1 MKTLW
6 LMYKTEAKLSIREFS
21 SVLFGVLVPIG
32 LIILLGVLYG
42 DSTLE
47 GGDSTLEGADSVRQ
61 IDLSFGAVCTLGIC
75 SAGLMG
81 IPIALSDYRWRKI
94 LRQYKVTPISPMT
107 LLMAHVL
114 FCFTLSI
121 VSTLLVYLI
130 ASLLFGFVLKGSIL
144 AFIGVYLVV
153 MISIHSIGMVVA
165 SLAPNAQMAGVIAS
179 IIYFPMIFL
188 SGATIP
194 YEIMPRGLQTVSD
207 FMPLTQGI
215 KLLKAVS
222 LGQPVSD
229 AMFSFSIMAVI
240 AIICTAI
247 SIKFFRWE

>member
-1 MKTLW
+1 MRTLW

-21 SVLFGVLVPIG
+21 SVLFGVLVPVG
-32 LIILLGVLYG
+32 LIILLGILYG
-42 DSTLE
+42 DSRLAGT
-47 GGDSTLEGADSVRQ
+47 DTRQ
-61 IDLSFGAVCTLGIC
+61 IDISFGAVCTLGIC

-94 LRQYKVTPISPMT
+94 LKRYKVTPISPMT

-114 FCFTLSI
+114 FCFSLSI
-121 VSTLLVYLI
+121 VSALLVYI
-130 ASLLFGFVLKGSIL
+130 ISAAMFGFALKGPVL
-144 AFIGVYLVV
+144 AFIGVYLLV
-153 MISIHSIGMVVA
+153 MVSIHSIGMVVA

-194 YEIMPRGLQTVSD
+194 YEIMPKALQTVSD

-215 KLLKAVS
+215 KLLKTVS
-222 LGQPVSD
+222 LGQPLTD
-229 AMFSFSIMAVI
+229 ALFSFVVMAVVAVI
-240 AIICTAI
+240 GVVI
-247 SIKFFRWE
+247 SVRFFRWE

>member
-1 MKTLW
+1 MRTLW

-21 SVLFGVLVPIG
+21 SILFGVLVPIG
-32 LIILLGVLYG
+32 LIILLGILYG
-42 DSTLE
+42 DSTMD
-47 GGDSTLEGADSVRQ
+47 GTDTVRQ
-61 IDLSFGAVCTLGIC
+61 IDVSFGAVCTLGIC

-94 LRQYKVTPISPMT
+94 LKQYKVTPINPLT

-121 VSTLLVYLI
+121 VSTALVYLI
-130 ASLLFGFVLKGSIL
+130 ASVLFGFVLKGSL
-144 AFIGVYLVV
+144 LTFISVYLLV
-153 MISIHSIGMVVA
+153 MVSIHSIGMVVA
-165 SLAPNAQMAGVIAS
+165 SLAPNSQMAGVIAS

-194 YEIMPRGLQTVSD
+194 YEIMPKALQSVSD

-222 LGQPVSD
+222 LGQPLSD
-229 AMFSFSIMAVI
+229 TILSFTVMAVVGI
-240 AIICTAI
+240 VCTTI
-247 SIKFFRWE
+247 SIRFFRWE